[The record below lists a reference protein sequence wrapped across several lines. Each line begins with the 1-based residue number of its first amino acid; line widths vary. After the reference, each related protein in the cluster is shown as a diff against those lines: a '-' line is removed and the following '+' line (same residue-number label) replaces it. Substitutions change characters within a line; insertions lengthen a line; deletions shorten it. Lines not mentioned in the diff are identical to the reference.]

1 MDEFNIIGMED
12 NSMPESNFG
21 QIEQDKSNVPAK
33 VSVWSRFKDF
43 LLQDVEQMQLVMTP
57 GEKKFVDF
65 WTQPITIDDMYDFMF
80 KPIKFK

>member
-1 MDEFNIIGMED
+1 MDEFNIIGMEE

-21 QIEQDKSNVPAK
+21 SVQPDKSSLPTK

-57 GEKKFVDF
+57 GEKKFADF
-65 WTQPITIDDMYDFMF
+65 WTQLVTIDDVYNFMF
-80 KPIKFK
+80 KEIKFK